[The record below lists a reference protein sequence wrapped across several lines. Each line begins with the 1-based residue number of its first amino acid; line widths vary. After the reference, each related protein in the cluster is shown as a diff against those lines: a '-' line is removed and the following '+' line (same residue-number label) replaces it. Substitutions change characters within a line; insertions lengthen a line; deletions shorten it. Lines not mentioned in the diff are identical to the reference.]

1 MAPAAAH
8 IGNPADPIVTALVD
22 QDKIPWY
29 KKTNLRYLYLIMFP
43 TCIGIEMTSGFDSS
57 MMNGLQAVA
66 NWDAYFGF
74 PRGSKLGILSASY
87 SLGAIVGL
95 PLIPFIS
102 NKFGRRWTIIFGSV
116 IMIIGAIL
124 QGCSQNF
131 AMFVIARLILGFG
144 IPYGI
149 VGASSLI
156 GETAY
161 PKERATLTSVFN
173 ASWFIGAIVAAAIT
187 LGTFAMPNTWSW
199 RIPSI
204 LQVVPSLLQI
214 AFMPFMPESPR
225 FLIQHDRIEEAHAFF
240 VKYHAEGDANSE
252 LVKAEIVQVQT
263 AIKLELEHAKLGW
276 RELFRTRG
284 NIRRSIITGFLG
296 LFTQWSGN
304 TLISYYLVQILNQA
318 GITNKGTQTRINLG
332 QTCWQFVNGALIAF
346 YVPRLLKRRPTYF
359 ICTIGLLL
367 VYISWTIAASR
378 YAETKN
384 QAAGYAVLV
393 MIFLYTPFY
402 NVGYNALTYTYLVEL
417 FPYHIRASGIA
428 FFQIFGRLAGF
439 FNNFV
444 NPIALQAISWKYYI
458 TYCVWLGFEI
468 TFVYFMFPETAG
480 RTLEELAFLFEGD
493 VNNELLNKTTE
504 KQLVD
509 DVRLEDIHLSPA
521 GTKDEEKPAV
531 AEVRIDKA

>member
-8 IGNPADPIVTALVD
+8 IGNPADPIVTALVERD
-22 QDKIPWY
+22 QTAWY
-29 KKTNLRYLYLIMFP
+29 KKRNLRYLYLIMFP

-102 NKFGRRWTIIFGSV
+102 NRWGRRWTIVFGSV
-116 IMIIGAIL
+116 IMIIGAVL

-161 PKERATLTSVFN
+161 PKERPTLTSIFN

-214 AFMPFMPESPR
+214 MFMPFMPESPR
-225 FLIQHDRIEEAHAFF
+225 FLIQHDRFEEAHAFF

-252 LVKAEIVQVQT
+252 LVKAEIAQVQT
-263 AIKLELEHAKLGW
+263 AIKLELEAANLGW

-332 QTCWQFVNGALIAF
+332 QTCWQFVNGTLIAF
-346 YVPRLLKRRPTYF
+346 FVPRLLKRRPAYF

-367 VYISWTIAASR
+367 VYISWTIAASK

-468 TFVYFMFPETAG
+468 VFVYFMFPETAG

-493 VNNELLNKTTE
+493 VNNEVLNKTTE
-504 KQLVD
+504 KQLGDSVHLD
-509 DVRLEDIHLSPA
+509 DIPMSSA
-521 GTKDEEKPAV
+521 GLKDEEKPTV
-531 AEVRIDKA
+531 AMIEDAKT

>member
-1 MAPAAAH
+1 MAPADAH

-102 NKFGRRWTIIFGSV
+102 NKWGRRWTIIFGSV

-284 NIRRSIITGFLG
+284 NIRRSIVTGFLG

-346 YVPRLLKRRPTYF
+346 YVPRLLKRRPAYF

-367 VYISWTIAASR
+367 IYISWTIAASSKHLLR
-378 YAETKN
+378 LFNKISVYQHIVA
-384 QAAGYAVLV
+384 
-393 MIFLYTPFY
+393 PFY

-531 AEVRIDKA
+531 TEVRIDKA